1 VYVIA
6 HLKDKLTK
14 PTITFSLDFPT
25 SSPIKNDPYFNE
37 FVTRI
42 ESNQSEML
50 SQVTSLIVF
59 GSFAPYGQGLFAA
72 NSGSINN
79 FGASTLSGAI
89 SKQLNKV
96 VSNLVYKL
104 TKDKSIKVDVS
115 TSLYSSS
122 SLVASSTGG
131 VGSNNGLDRTNFK
144 LKVGKSFF
152 NDRLIFTAGA
162 DLDFSVGA
170 TSALTSGNLQ
180 FLPDVNIEYILTK
193 DKQLRLIGFLKNSLD
208 ATGGI
213 LGRRNRQGASLSYK
227 HDFDRLFA
235 KKEDIIFAPPPLDTT
250 SKK

>member
-1 VYVIA
+1 
-6 HLKDKLTK
+6 
-14 PTITFSLDFPT
+14 
-25 SSPIKNDPYFNE
+25 
-37 FVTRI
+37 
-42 ESNQSEML
+42 ML

-131 VGSNNGLDRTNFK
+131 ISQSNNGLDRSNFNFK
-144 LKVGKSFF
+144 IGKSFF

-162 DLDFSVGA
+162 DLDFNVGA
-170 TSALTSGNLQ
+170 TSALTNGNLQ
-180 FLPDVNIEYILTK
+180 FLPDINVEWILTN
-193 DKQLRLIGFLKNSLD
+193 DKQLRLIFFAKNNLD

-213 LGRRNRQGASLSYK
+213 LGRRNRQGLSLSYK
-227 HDFDRLFA
+227 HDFDKIFA
-235 KKEDIIFAPPPLDTT
+235 KKEDVIFAPPPKDTT
-250 SKK
+250 NKKPSGD